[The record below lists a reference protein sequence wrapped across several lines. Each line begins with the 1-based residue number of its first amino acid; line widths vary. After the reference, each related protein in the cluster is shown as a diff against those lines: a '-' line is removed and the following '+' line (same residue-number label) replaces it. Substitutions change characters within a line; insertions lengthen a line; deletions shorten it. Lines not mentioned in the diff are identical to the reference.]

1 MTHRCS
7 VLRSN
12 NTGQLIWV
20 SLVLIGL
27 GACQLRAVSQQKG
40 SSPSRWQ
47 QQNLPFRVLGIT
59 GIGSS
64 LWACGVGEGLAVSSD
79 GGAHWEVRRQTPA
92 GGLLLNVGF
101 ANDQFGYAAGTGG
114 LLLTTDDSGVT
125 WTRHPAGD
133 ATILQVSFA
142 DKQHGLIR
150 TPESL
155 QFTADGGATWTA
167 VLPSP
172 EAPDELRAF
181 PYTFSLVALDATHMA
196 VMLKQGAAQYES
208 QAFFVTEDA
217 GKSWK
222 VVNIP
227 NATLYSFLRVQNRY
241 WAVGTEVIHKDKPG
255 GGYAVPVA
263 LFSSNGI
270 QWDHSSN
277 DLSACKMEMCVACT
291 TSGCLSANGSIANI
305 FLAETKVAYFL
316 SSPKLRPTWAAT
328 NSSICFLGAQ
338 LECVDVLP
346 ATKPLSADGAVP
358 AVVAPGPLGAK
369 APKGPRCVLCPLDQM
384 LVDEKVQGAF
394 TIQLQL
400 QIAMDG
406 TVTSVTTEGA
416 PTPAIKSRVEQQV
429 QGWIF
434 EPYLKDRIPVN
445 VNLKT
450 NLQINVI
457 KSR

>member
-1 MTHRCS
+1 MTQVRS
-7 VLRSN
+7 SLRSN
-12 NTGQLIWV
+12 KTGKLLWA
-20 SLVLIGL
+20 SFVLICL
-27 GACQLRAVSQQKG
+27 GACPLNSVSQPKG
-40 SSPSRWQ
+40 SSPSSWRAQ
-47 QQNLPFRVLGIT
+47 TLPFRVLGIT
-59 GIGSS
+59 SIGSS
-64 LWACGVGEGLAVSSD
+64 LWACGAGEGLAVSSD
-79 GGAHWEVRRQTPA
+79 GGAHWEVRRQTPD

-101 ANDQFGYAAGTGG
+101 ANDQFGYTAGTGG
-114 LLLTTDDSGVT
+114 LLLTTEDSGLT
-125 WTRHPAGD
+125 WTRHSAGD
-133 ATILQVSFA
+133 STILQVSFA

-150 TPESL
+150 TQESL
-155 QFTADGGATWTA
+155 QFTADGGANWSA
-167 VLPSP
+167 VSPGP
-172 EAPDELRAF
+172 EAPDELRTF

-196 VMLKQGAAQYES
+196 VMLKHGVAQYEPQS
-208 QAFFVTEDA
+208 FLVTEDS

-227 NATLYSFLRVQNRY
+227 NVTLYSFLRVQNQY

-263 LFSSNGI
+263 LFSSNGVK
-270 QWDHSSN
+270 WDHSSN

-305 FLAETKVAYFL
+305 FIAETKVAYFL
-316 SSPKLRPTWAAT
+316 PNPKLRPTWAAT
-328 NSSICFLGAQ
+328 TSSICSLANQ
-338 LECVDVLP
+338 LECVEVLP
-346 ATKPLSADGAVP
+346 TTKAVSAEGAVP
-358 AVVAPGPLGAK
+358 AAISPGPLGSK
-369 APKGPRCVLCPLDQM
+369 APKGPRCIMCPLDQM

-400 QIAMDG
+400 QIAKDG

-416 PTPAIKSRVEQQV
+416 PTPEIKSRVEQQA

-434 EPYLKDRIPVN
+434 EPYFKDRIPVN
-445 VNLKT
+445 VKLNT

>member
-1 MTHRCS
+1 MTHVRS
-7 VLRSN
+7 SLRSIK
-12 NTGQLIWV
+12 TGNLLCV
-20 SLVLIGL
+20 SLVLICL
-27 GACQLRAVSQQKG
+27 GACPLSAVSQPKG
-40 SSPSRWQ
+40 SNRSSWQ

-79 GGAHWEVRRQTPA
+79 GGAHWEVRRQTPG

-125 WTRHPAGD
+125 WTRHPASD
-133 ATILQVSFA
+133 STILQVSFA

-155 QFTADGGATWTA
+155 QFTADGGANWTA
-167 VLPSP
+167 VLPGP
-172 EAPDELRAF
+172 EAPDELRTF
-181 PYTFSLVALDATHMA
+181 PYTFSLVALDAMHMA
-196 VMLKQGAAQYES
+196 VMLKQGAAQYEPQS
-208 QAFFVTEDA
+208 FLVTEDA

-222 VVNIP
+222 VVSIP

-305 FLAETKVAYFL
+305 FVAETRVAYFPPN
-316 SSPKLRPTWAAT
+316 PKLRPTWAAT
-328 NSSICFLGAQ
+328 NSSICSLEGQ
-338 LECVDVLP
+338 LECVEVLP
-346 ATKPLSADGAVP
+346 TTKPVSAEGAVP
-358 AVVAPGPLGAK
+358 AIVSPGPLGGK
-369 APKGPRCVLCPLDQM
+369 APKGPRCILCPLDQM

-400 QIAMDG
+400 QIATDG
-406 TVTSVTTEGA
+406 TVTRATTEGA
-416 PTPAIKSRVEQQV
+416 PTLEIKSRVEQQV

-434 EPYLKDRIPVN
+434 EPYLKNRIPVN

-450 NLQINVI
+450 SLQINVI